1 MKNNFSS
8 HKKSIF
14 IFVLISL
21 FLMFEMAVQV
31 SPSVMASDLMRS
43 LNISAFSLGIMSSV
57 YFYSYTAMQIPSGLL
72 LDKCNAKVIITC
84 AVMICSI
91 GAILFGCIT
100 NFYLGCLAR
109 LLMGVG
115 SAFAFVSVL
124 VMASRLFDAKWFPLL
139 TGITQMLAAL
149 GAMCGQLP
157 IRVLINTAGWRE
169 TLYFLGI
176 FGILLSLI
184 ILCVMNHD
192 KYEKNN
198 HMSISCHEPTDIKS
212 SLKLIIANS
221 QTWFI
226 AGYACLLWAPMSA
239 FASLWGVPFL
249 EKCDGLSANH
259 AAFYCSFMWLGLAL
273 GSPVLG
279 VFSTITH
286 NKITPLK
293 LSALIGII
301 SFYFTL
307 YFHMNGFL
315 LGLCLFFSGAA
326 CAGQA
331 FSFGLVKDNNLEKV
345 RGTAIAFNNMA
356 VVFSGVIFQPLIG
369 YLLKTLDLHS
379 VLHFQF
385 SLSVILFAY
394 IFGFL
399 ITFFMRYQ
407 TKKYSDSSRI
417 GIYYATALKSKN
429 ITSDRVF
436 Q

>member
-1 MKNNFSS
+1 MKNDFSS
-8 HKKSIF
+8 NKKSIVVF
-14 IFVLISL
+14 AMVSL
-21 FLMFEMAVQV
+21 FLMFEMAMQV
-31 SPSVMASDLMRS
+31 SPSVMASDLMKS
-43 LNISAFSLGIMSSV
+43 LNMTAFSLGIMSSV

-72 LDKCNAKVIITC
+72 FDKFNARVIITC

-91 GAILFGCIT
+91 GAILFGSVT

-139 TGITQMLAAL
+139 TGITQMLAAV

-157 IRVLINTAGWRE
+157 IRVLINAAGWRE
-169 TLYFLGI
+169 TMYFLGV
-176 FGILLSLI
+176 FGILLSFLI
-184 ILCVMNHD
+184 FWLVNHD
-192 KYEKNN
+192 KYKKNN
-198 HMSISCHEPTDIKS
+198 EMLISYNKSINIKS
-212 SLKLIIANS
+212 SLKSIIRNS
-221 QTWFI
+221 QTWFT

-249 EKCDGLSANH
+249 EKFDGLSANH
-259 AAFYCSFMWLGLAL
+259 AAFYCSLMWLGLAL

-279 VFSTITH
+279 VFSTITR

-307 YFHMNGFL
+307 YFHMNGLL

-331 FSFGLVKDNNLEKV
+331 LSFGLVKDNNLEKV

-356 VVFSGVIFQPLIG
+356 VVFSGVIFQPLVG
-369 YLLKTLDLHS
+369 YLLKTVNPHS
-379 VLHFQF
+379 AFNFQF
-385 SLSVILFAY
+385 SLSVILCAY
-394 IFGFL
+394 IIGFL
-399 ITFFMRYQ
+399 ITFLMVNR
-407 TKKYSDSSRI
+407 KKKQLGLSENNY
-417 GIYYATALKSKN
+417 
-429 ITSDRVF
+429 TSCKVC
-436 Q
+436 